1 MAQDKN
7 AIVMKLFNFSFVL
20 IISFVIRNKA
30 ANLSDLEK
38 KALRLKPIYW
48 VLSRER
54 RDAAKKI
61 YKNISMRV
69 NSLKN
74 RSFRIIFL
82 DAKLNIPV
90 TIVISTSDF
99 EKGKTNI
106 NIDSDNSAILSNKA
120 DAVLDLFIYAFFSP
134 KPFCVNKT

>member
-82 DAKLNIPV
+82 DTKLNIPV

-99 EKGKTNI
+99 EKN
-106 NIDSDNSAILSNKA
+106 
-120 DAVLDLFIYAFFSP
+120 
-134 KPFCVNKT
+134 